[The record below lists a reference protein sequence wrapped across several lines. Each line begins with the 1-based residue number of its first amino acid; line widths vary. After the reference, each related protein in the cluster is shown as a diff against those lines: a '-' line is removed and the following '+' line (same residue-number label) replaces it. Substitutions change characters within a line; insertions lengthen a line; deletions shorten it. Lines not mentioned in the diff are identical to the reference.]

1 MLSTAPP
8 LLELELEL
16 LLPLE
21 LLVLPPELLLVP
33 PPELLVLPP
42 ELLELE
48 LVAPPELELLLELPD
63 LGSSVPVDSPQAETA
78 MAEAIANDKHSAL
91 RQPVFLFIVIST
103 RRTTFLVRASSGQ
116 WTPPRLYPATAQ
128 LHLPRENCPNLGW

>member
-33 PPELLVLPP
+33 PPELP
-42 ELLELE
+42 ELPVL
-48 LVAPPELELLLELPD
+48 PPELELLLELPD

-78 MAEAIANDKHSAL
+78 MAEAIAKDKHSAL

-103 RRTTFLVRASSGQ
+103 RRTAFFSTGIFRTMDAAALVPSDCAATF
-116 WTPPRLYPATAQ
+116 AQ
-128 LHLPRENCPNLGW
+128 RKLP